1 MAETIS
7 LKLTG
12 TPIAHPSLP
21 SALRPATRSAGGA
34 RVDEFLPDGYL
45 KITSAFEVGQRSR
58 STPEGVIEKTI
69 QAADDEVVVLEM
81 SDGVT
86 VITSAAKLR
95 ESLKRVKPKAVE
107 ADGTLKLDALHERAE
122 ESRGIIGDAVS
133 DLVARA
139 FTLTVGD
146 TADRII
152 DAAKRKAAEWLGAT
166 AEEKIQ
172 EYRDLGVTWLGT
184 KALMWAIENQLD
196 RKPGLYRW
204 PRGMGE
210 AVDLVN
216 LDDKVLTNDA
226 KAGPLLVFVHGTA
239 SSSTGSFGDLQKI
252 GNDHWQSLGNKFGER
267 IYAFEHRTFSESP
280 IENAIEL
287 AAKLPKGAQINLVTH
302 SRGGLVGDLLCLEK
316 FSDELIESFSA
327 ELPEP
332 GDVSEEERERIKSE
346 VANAHAEHRARLPDL
361 RALLQEKQF
370 SIQRYV
376 RVACPA
382 RGTLLASG
390 NLDIFLS
397 ALLTLIG
404 RVPYLYGNPL
414 YYAFKRI
421 VLEIAKNR
429 TDANLIPGIEAMR
442 P

>member
-1 MAETIS
+1 MAESIS

-12 TPIAHPSLP
+12 VPIAHPNLP

-107 ADGTLKLDALHERAE
+107 ADGTLKLDALHDRGE
-122 ESRGIIGDAVS
+122 ESRGVIGDWAS
-133 DLVARA
+133 DLVSRI
-139 FTLTVGD
+139 FTLTVGEV
-146 TADRII
+146 ADPII
-152 DAAKRKAAEWLGAT
+152 DAAKREAAKWLGVNAN
-166 AEEKIQ
+166 
-172 EYRDLGVTWLGT
+172 EYTELGVTWLGT
-184 KALMWAIENQLD
+184 KALLWAIENQLD

-216 LDDKVLTNDA
+216 LDDEVLTNDA
-226 KAGPLLVFVHGTA
+226 KAGPLLVFIHGTA

-252 GNDHWQSLGNKFGER
+252 GNDDWQSLGNKFGER

-316 FSDELIESFSA
+316 FSDELIPS
-327 ELPEP
+327 
-332 GDVSEEERERIKSE
+332 
-346 VANAHAEHRARLPDL
+346 L
-361 RALLQEKQF
+361 RRNCR
-370 SIQRYV
+370 S
-376 RVACPA
+376 PA
-382 RGTLLASG
+382 MYPKRSG
-390 NLDIFLS
+390 N
-397 ALLTLIG
+397 A
-404 RVPYLYGNPL
+404 
-414 YYAFKRI
+414 
-421 VLEIAKNR
+421 
-429 TDANLIPGIEAMR
+429 
-442 P
+442 